1 MGLNILTRPFHSP
14 GIAWVAYRDNM
25 TSALNLNL
33 EPTIILT
40 GHLDLYIAFEAIKE
54 EYQKILVGAIERY
67 E

>member
-33 EPTIILT
+33 EPIIILT
-40 GHLDLYIAFEAIKE
+40 GHLDLYIAFEALKD
-54 EYQKILVGAIERY
+54 EYTFFQMGAIETV
-67 E
+67 